1 MATAYQYIEGVK
13 CFTTPSY
20 ITHTVT
26 ADEDTANVVVIST
39 PASAVN
45 GATLTITRAGA
56 VSTSDAVVTYPVEG
70 GVSVA
75 NGATYVLTD
84 GDIITMVTWG
94 SAE

>member
-26 ADEDTANVVVIST
+26 ADEATANAAVIST
-39 PASAVN
+39 PASAVK
-45 GATLTITRAGA
+45 GATVMITRAGA
-56 VSTSDAVVTYPVEG
+56 VSTSDAVVTYPVSG

-75 NGATYVLTD
+75 DGATYNVTA
-84 GDIITMVTWG
+84 GDVITMVTWG